1 MTIILITFYSVPIL
15 PAYFRATFDFASLLL
30 FQFVATLMLEKKK
43 NMNAH
48 EKCKEMAWPV
58 VNAESGWLRVL
69 LGWPRVG

>member
-43 NMNAH
+43 KY
-48 EKCKEMAWPV
+48 ECTRKV
-58 VNAESGWLRVL
+58 
-69 LGWPRVG
+69 